1 MNFEEMQV
9 IWDSQEEQPMY
20 AFDLDAMHRE
30 VQRKA
35 GRIERA
41 VSVTELSMIAL
52 MFVVAG
58 AHAADPVLDGT
69 HTYKFF
75 GSAVLLMVAAW
86 MWGKRVRRLKGEVQ
100 YEASLRG
107 DIDRSLSQ
115 VNYHLGLANGF
126 RWWFLMPAA
135 LIFITDMSLADS
147 GPTAMRILVAVGS
160 IALAFGLASLEPRCV
175 HLPNKRALESLKA
188 KLLSEN

>member
-9 IWDSQEEQPMY
+9 IWDSQKEQPMY

-41 VSVTELSMIAL
+41 VSLTELSMIAL
-52 MFVVAG
+52 MFVVACV
-58 AHAADPVLDGT
+58 HAADPVLEGT

-75 GSAVLLMVAAW
+75 GSAVLLGVAAW
-86 MWGKRVRRLKGEVQ
+86 MWSKRRRRLKGEAH

-126 RWWFLMPAA
+126 HWLFLMPASVI
-135 LIFITDMSLADS
+135 LITDMSLADS
-147 GPTAMRILVAVGS
+147 GPTAMKIFIAVGGF
-160 IALAFGLASLEPRCV
+160 ALAYGLISLEPRCV
-175 HLPNKRALESLKA
+175 HLPNKRALESLKT
-188 KLLSEN
+188 KLLSED